1 MACLSDGQR
10 RAVLLWTGVK
20 LSKDGKS
27 VFNYNP
33 GHFQGVF
40 NFLIA
45 LPLLPAFLNR
55 AHLFQLVVLYG
66 VMQLYLWVLSD
77 CDAKEYGLLDK
88 QVHWCYNN
96 IAGLSRFV
104 LGLFVSL
111 VLSKTY
117 YANRSVFGTV
127 FGCAMGLA
135 QMTVSWVRVP
145 PAHSGNAAAKE
156 CAKKAQEMIIR
167 WINAAFRLMWLE
179 AGPGLSAE
187 EVGKEMVGGNLLV
200 QEEWD
205 KIAGLSSRCTH
216 IYQWMSNVLSD
227 LTDRGYVGSY
237 QQLTFMQKQLDD
249 MRGANVW
256 GLPSLPITYTQ
267 IITHMVKM
275 HVLMLAINNGSLAA
289 FVFKTSD
296 QDGYNFQRVLVL
308 ILLHLD
314 LAFHHYLF
322 QGLLDLHG
330 ALYNPNAGIYLGHLP
345 ALNFMDFVKD
355 VTNHLVSENEKLP
368 YRLNLVDLGLTHM

>member
-1 MACLSDGQR
+1 M
-10 RAVLLWTGVK
+10 LLWTGVK

-33 GHFQGVF
+33 GHFQAGL

-45 LPLLPAFLNR
+45 LPLLPGFLNR
-55 AHLFQLVVLYG
+55 AHFFQLIVLYC
-66 VMQLYLWVLSD
+66 VMQLYLWLLADSTAAD
-77 CDAKEYGLLDK
+77 YGPLDK
-88 QVHWCYNN
+88 QVQWCYGN
-96 IAGLSRFV
+96 IAGISRFV

-117 YANRSVFGTV
+117 YANRGVFGTV

-145 PAHSGNAAAKE
+145 PRHSGNVAAKE
-156 CAKKAQEMIIR
+156 SSKKAQEMIVR

-179 AGPGLSAE
+179 AVPGVSTEAI
-187 EVGKEMVGGNLLV
+187 GKEMISENLLT
-200 QEEWD
+200 QAEWD
-205 KIAGLSSRCTH
+205 KITGLSSRCTH
-216 IYQWMSNVLSD
+216 IYQWISNVLSD

-237 QQLTFMQKQLDD
+237 AQLSLMQKQVDS

-256 GLPSLPITYTQ
+256 GLPSLPITYVQ

-275 HVLMLAINNGSLAA
+275 HVMILAINNGALARH
-289 FVFKTSD
+289 VYMKSE
-296 QDGYNFQRVLVL
+296 QDGYGYQNVLVL

-314 LAFHHYLF
+314 LAFHHYLY

-330 ALYNPNAGIYLGHLP
+330 ALYNPNAGSYLGHLP
-345 ALNFMDFVKD
+345 ALNFMSFVKD
-355 VTNHLVSENEKLP
+355 VTNHLVSENDTLP
-368 YRLNLVDLGLTHM
+368 YKLSLVDLNHQAVDET